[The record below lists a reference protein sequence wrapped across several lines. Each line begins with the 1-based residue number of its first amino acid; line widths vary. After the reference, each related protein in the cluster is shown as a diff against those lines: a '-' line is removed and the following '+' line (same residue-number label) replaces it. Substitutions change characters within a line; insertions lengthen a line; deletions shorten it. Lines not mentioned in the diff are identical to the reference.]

1 MATKYLVWKDPACQ
15 GKNIEWVE
23 LTGKEFY
30 QLTTQP
36 ENKGR
41 RFIKLDDSVCE
52 DADVIIIEATL
63 EQYQNWL
70 PERDSHK
77 YLMETKSG
85 TQTLSLDQ
93 PVNGRSDILLADVIP
108 DDCSMEE
115 VILKRLLIAH
125 LSKLM
130 RFLSISER
138 ELVDVLFLHN
148 PENLSER
155 KIARRQDI
163 PQKTLNNRKKEL
175 LKKIKKILAQNRIL
189 L

>member
-1 MATKYLVWKDPACQ
+1 
-15 GKNIEWVE
+15 
-23 LTGKEFY
+23 
-30 QLTTQP
+30 
-36 ENKGR
+36 
-41 RFIKLDDSVCE
+41 
-52 DADVIIIEATL
+52 
-63 EQYQNWL
+63 
-70 PERDSHK
+70 
-77 YLMETKSG
+77 
-85 TQTLSLDQ
+85 
-93 PVNGRSDILLADVIP
+93 
-108 DDCSMEE
+108 MEE

-189 L
+189 F